1 MTIGK
6 LRVGVVGAGR
16 RIHDMYAPVLNS
28 NSDIKVSG
36 FWNRDAIKGQ
46 KLTDAFGYQRYSD
59 LDKLAKESDALVIA
73 VNSSALTEVTLRCL
87 DYGKPLIAE
96 TPVWTKDV
104 VTKAEKKGIPLAIA
118 EQTPWLPSEQFK
130 MMLLDRKSLI
140 GKPHTVVND
149 FRTFEYHGIAQLRRY
164 IGFDKVPIEVCGMSH
179 GVPMAPFTDGNDV
192 EQRGHTENWESGQI
206 RFASGELAIYN
217 FSSLYNRC
225 KYRKPRS
232 LRVYTERATIS
243 NDDNEFE
250 IRIGR
255 DDASYRTMYMETD
268 NRFTLKPK
276 TFTIKGG
283 FYEDDAREPYEEVVW
298 MAATDHLTDQQEAL
312 KVLVDN
318 FADHVITQGA
328 QRLKYDVSQGW
339 TDFMLLSA
347 IRHSGASKT
356 YIRR

>member
-1 MTIGK
+1 MAIGK

-16 RIHDMYAPVLNS
+16 RVHDMYAPILNS
-28 NSDIKVSG
+28 NSDIEVSG
-36 FWNRDAIKGQ
+36 FWNRDAVKGQ

-87 DYGKPLIAE
+87 DYGKPLMAE

-104 VTKAEKKGIPLAIA
+104 VTKAEKKGVPIAIA

-130 MMLLDRKSLI
+130 MNVLGFSRY

-149 FRTFEYHGIAQLRRY
+149 FRTFEYHGLAQLRRY
-164 IGFDKVPIEVCGMSH
+164 IGFDKVPVEVCGMSH
-179 GVPMAPFTDGNDV
+179 GVPMASFKDGNGV
-192 EQRGHTENWESGQI
+192 PQHGHTENWESGQI
-206 RFASGELAIYN
+206 RFSSGELAIYN

-225 KYRKPRS
+225 KYRSPCS
-232 LRVYTERATIS
+232 LRIYTDRASIVNHDNDFNINVALDGPDYS
-243 NDDNEFE
+243 NMLVRVNP
-250 IRIGR
+250 GR
-255 DDASYRTMYMETD
+255 AAGKTQSILGELYKPDGPLLETY
-268 NRFTLKPK
+268 TWEAQ
-276 TFTIKGG
+276 T
-283 FYEDDAREPYEEVVW
+283 E
-298 MAATDHLTDQQEAL
+298 HLTDQQEAL

-318 FADHVITQGA
+318 FADHVITQGV